1 MIDGA
6 LTTTMI
12 LGWLALFAAATTMAS
27 TFLSGRARRV
37 DHAAHFHHDARP
49 DAQGD
54 IPFIVPAL
62 AIAPVVIF
70 AAWVTARINLIFP
83 VFEFTGTAE
92 IITASIAP
100 AVILLFGSGLF
111 ARIISLARGEWAFW
125 SAKPFVRV
133 DRAFGKNT
141 IRKLSP
147 MIFMR
152 VALQSASD
160 CLPLVFSELVIIESI
175 FNAPGLG
182 FWSWEHAK
190 ARDLNS
196 ALISIAALFA
206 IYGFL
211 NIVILITNRDLGK
224 KLAGYV

>member
-12 LGWLALFAAATTMAS
+12 LGWLAFFAAATTIAS
-27 TFLSGRARRV
+27 TIIAGRAGPHRH
-37 DHAAHFHHDARP
+37 HATASTQANN
-49 DAQGD
+49 QGD

-62 AIAPVVIF
+62 AVAPVVIF
-70 AAWVTARINLIFP
+70 AAWITARVNLIFP

-100 AVILLFGSGLF
+100 AAILLFGSGLF
-111 ARIISLARGEWAFW
+111 ARIISLARGEWEFW

-141 IRKLSP
+141 TRKLSP
-147 MIFMR
+147 MIALR

-190 ARDLNS
+190 TRDMNS
-196 ALISIAALFA
+196 ALLSIAALFA
-206 IYGFL
+206 IYGL
-211 NIVILITNRDLGK
+211 VNLVILFANRNLGK